1 MAFKAQEV
9 AEVTIKGQRFRDWE
23 SVQVKL
29 AEGES
34 NNTFKL
40 TVSEGKPLSSKFA
53 DLQIRPGD
61 HCTITLAGQLA
72 ITGYVETRQVA
83 YTAEQHGIEII
94 GVSHTKALVDGTA
107 MTKNGNEFRDKPWK
121 KIADEVA
128 KPIKVVEKTGLN
140 NMPFRRA
147 SIPPGMSKF
156 DFLEML
162 ARQRGITL
170 GTDKEGNLTARMAWT
185 GGGTSLV
192 EGVNI
197 LEGREVM
204 TIKGGGGP
212 NDTTNQ
218 EPGYDLRTSIAK
230 GTHGNKSSSTSNVST
245 GGKGVPAVNRQ
256 PAEMPGT
263 KAETE
268 GRNKMESNQ
277 RGAEQL
283 QVTIVVQ
290 GWLKPGGGGL
300 WAPGE
305 KVHVKSPMLIV
316 DESLDLV
323 SATFTQDN
331 KSGTRTTLELKRPG
345 DDDKDGDK
353 TEGKHDVRTG
363 NTSTSTTPSAPPR
376 TGTPGGDTPF

>member
-1 MAFKAQEV
+1 MAFKQQEV
-9 AEVTIKGQRFRDWE
+9 AEVTVKGQRFRDWE

-40 TVSEGKPLSSKFA
+40 TVSEGKPLSSKYA

-61 HCTITLAGQLA
+61 HCSITLAGELA

-83 YTAEQHGIEII
+83 YTAEQHGIEIL
-94 GVSHTKALVDGTA
+94 GVSFTKALVDGTA
-107 MTKNGNEFRDKPWK
+107 MTKNGNEFRDKSWK

-128 KPIKVVEKTGLN
+128 KPVKVVGKTGLN
-140 NMPFRRA
+140 EMPFRRA

-170 GTDKEGNLTARMAWT
+170 GTDKEGNLTARMMWT
-185 GGGTSLV
+185 GGGASLV

-204 TIKGGGGP
+204 TVKGGGP
-212 NDTTNQ
+212 NDTVNQ
-218 EPGYDLRTSIAK
+218 EPGYDLRRSIAK
-230 GTHGNKSSSTSNVST
+230 GTHGNKASSSSNVDT
-245 GGKGVPAVNRQ
+245 GGKGVSAVNRQ
-256 PAEMPGT
+256 PAEHAGT
-263 KAETE
+263 QSETTS
-268 GRNKMESNQ
+268 RSKMESQQ

-300 WAPGE
+300 WQPGE

-316 DESLDLV
+316 DEDLDLV
-323 SATFTQDN
+323 SATFTQDS

-345 DDDKDGDK
+345 GEGEEDK
-353 TEGKHDVRTG
+353 EGKYNLTRG
-363 NTSTSTTPSAPPR
+363 STDQTAPPPR
-376 TGTPGGDTPF
+376 TGTTGGDTPF

>member
-1 MAFKAQEV
+1 MAFKQQEV
-9 AEVTIKGQRFRDWE
+9 AEISVNGQRFRDWE

-61 HCTITLAGQLA
+61 HCTISLAGELA

-121 KIADEVA
+121 AIADEVV
-128 KPIKVVEKTGLN
+128 KPIKVVPKTGLDN
-140 NMPFRRA
+140 TPFRRA

-156 DFLEML
+156 DFIEML
-162 ARQRGITL
+162 ARQRGITV
-170 GTDKEGNLTARMAWT
+170 GTDKDGNLTARMQWT
-185 GGGTSLV
+185 GGGANLV

-212 NDTTNQ
+212 NDSVNQ
-218 EPGYDLRTSIAK
+218 EPGYDLRTSIAG

-245 GGKGVPAVNRQ
+245 GGKGVAAVNRQ
-256 PAEMPGT
+256 PAEHPGT
-263 KAETE
+263 KQETTS
-268 GRNKMESNQ
+268 RNKMESQQ

-283 QVTIVVQ
+283 QVTIGVQ

-305 KVHVKSPMLIV
+305 KVHVKSPMLMV
-316 DESLDLV
+316 DEDLDLV

-345 DDDKDGDK
+345 GDDDKDSS
-353 TEGKHDVRTG
+353 EGKYDVRTG
-363 NTSTSTTPSAPPR
+363 NTSATSTTTSAPPR

>member
-1 MAFKAQEV
+1 MAFKQQEV
-9 AEVTIKGQRFRDWE
+9 AEVTVKGQRFRDWE

-40 TVSEGKPLSSKFA
+40 TVSEGKPLSSKYA

-94 GVSHTKALVDGTA
+94 GVSFTKALVDGTA
-107 MTKNGNEFRDKPWK
+107 MTKNGNEFRDKSWK

-170 GTDKEGNLTARMAWT
+170 GTDKEGNLTARMKWA
-185 GGGTSLV
+185 GGGASLV

-204 TIKGGGGP
+204 SIKGGGP
-212 NDTTNQ
+212 NDTVNQ
-218 EPGYDLRTSIAK
+218 EPGYDLRRGIAA
-230 GTHGNKSSSTSNVST
+230 GTHGNKSSSTSNVNT
-245 GGKGVPAVNRQ
+245 GGKGVSAVNRQ
-256 PAEMPGT
+256 VAEHAGT
-263 KAETE
+263 KEET
-268 GRNKMESNQ
+268 GSRSKMESQQ

-300 WAPGE
+300 WQPGE

-316 DESLDLV
+316 DEDLDLV
-323 SATFTQDN
+323 SATFTQDS

-345 DDDKDGDK
+345 GEGEEDK
-353 TEGKHDVRTG
+353 EGKYDVSRSKTDQ
-363 NTSTSTTPSAPPR
+363 TQSQTQTAPPR

>member
-1 MAFKAQEV
+1 MAFKQQEV
-9 AEVTIKGQRFRDWE
+9 AEVTIKSMRFRDWE

-61 HCTITLAGQLA
+61 HCTIKLAGELA

-94 GVSHTKALVDGTA
+94 GVSFTKALVDGTV
-107 MTKNGNEFRDKPWK
+107 MTKNGNEFRDKSWK
-121 KIADEVA
+121 QIADEVV
-128 KPIKVVEKTGLN
+128 KPVKVVSKTGLN

-147 SIPPGMSKF
+147 SAPPGMSKF
-156 DFLEML
+156 DFVESL

-170 GTDKEGNLTARMAWT
+170 GTDKEGNLTARMMWT
-185 GGGTSLV
+185 GGGTRLV
-192 EGVNI
+192 EGINI

-212 NDTTNQ
+212 NDTVNQ
-218 EPGYDLRTSIAK
+218 EPGYDLRQGIAA

-245 GGKGVPAVNRQ
+245 GGKGVSAVNRQ
-256 PAEMPGT
+256 AAEHPGT
-263 KAETE
+263 KAETDS
-268 GRNKMESNQ
+268 RSKMESQQ

-300 WAPGE
+300 WQPGE

-316 DESLDLV
+316 DEDLDLV

-345 DDDKDGDK
+345 GEGEEENQKDGK
-353 TEGKHDVRTG
+353 YNLTQG
-363 NTSTSTTPSAPPR
+363 NQPNTSTTPAAPEGNRPPSL
-376 TGTPGGDTPF
+376 GE